1 MAKIYART
9 IHDGTNEKYTSWRDV
24 PARWQQATKDAYMEL
39 YGQEC
44 P

>member
-9 IHDGTNEKYTSWRDV
+9 IHDGTNPKYTSWEDV
-24 PARWQQATKDAYMEL
+24 PKKWQEATKAAYLDL
-39 YGQEC
+39 YGEEC